1 MATLT
6 GTSNNDS
13 LNASSPNG
21 DTVSGLG
28 GDDTLTG
35 AGGNDSL
42 DGGIGNDSLSGLFG
56 NDTLIGGEGND
67 SLYGGKGNDQISGGN
82 GTDTAFF
89 STSFLNYQISAL
101 YNASNVLT
109 GYQILDS
116 FGTQD
121 GTDTVSLDVE
131 FLQFNNS
138 NDPNNLLTLSA
149 GRLIGSNG
157 LSYVFGGL
165 QNDTLSGSTGN
176 DIISGGDG
184 NDRADAG
191 IGNDSLNGDNGNDT
205 LLGAAGDDTLNGG
218 DGNDSLDGGEGTDF
232 LNGGNGNDTL
242 LGLNGDDIL
251 NGGNGND
258 SLDGGQGIDVL
269 FGGNGNDTIS
279 GGDGNDSLYGGK
291 ENDQISGGNGT
302 DTAFFTNGFRDYSI
316 STIYNATN
324 VLTGYQLLNLFVG
337 QDGKD
342 TVSTDVE
349 FLAFNNSN
357 DPINVFTLSA
367 GKLIGNNGSTYV
379 FGSLSNDTLY
389 GGMAND
395 NLSGGDGND
404 SIEAGDGSDEL
415 NGDNGNDTLRGG
427 AGNDTLFGALG
438 NDSLDGG
445 AGNDTV
451 DGGSGNDSLTGGDGN
466 DSINGGMGNDRFY
479 LGADAGSDTIEGGG
493 FNTSQGW
500 PSSLVINLPGLADAD
515 INDYDILIYSASTS
529 GISVNLTNRTVA
541 VPLLDGVDTYSN
553 IEQIRGTTS
562 SDTVVGKPSE
572 GNGFYFTGLGGSD
585 RVYQDPY
592 GYTGRWAD
600 GLTVGYWWS
609 ETGLDIKW
617 VGSTATVKYGAGT
630 GSLGGYGAYSA
641 GVDTLEGI
649 GFIETSNFNDV
660 VDATGMTI
668 NHFGYKTNSEDGVS
682 YALLTYR
689 VGDDTYRGNG
699 NLIISLGNSVFVP
712 TTGTLPAGF
721 VVDARTLGSDGFI
734 TIDLKALKWSEKDTT
749 ALGTIKFTGASY
761 LFGTPFNDTLWAG
774 NGVTSFRG
782 QAGNDTFYGDRFW
795 NTSSYRSA
803 TNPVTINL
811 AEGRVTDG
819 TAALPGGTSQGTDTL
834 RGVESIEGTRYSDV
848 FDARKFDRFST
859 NGGGD
864 EAGFYG
870 QNNSYKPLGGNDT
883 VTGNGYTGLSYE
895 AAKMGIFADLQ
906 AGFVDALGQDK
917 SSPDTRPELQNNQDF
932 LYTVGRTTF
941 TGVNGI
947 EGSDYDD
954 YLKGGASTNGEA
966 YSGITSYQSFSPRGG
981 NDTVDG
987 GIGNDIVSYRS
998 SPNAIRVDLSKP
1010 TAQVTNDGWNNQDTL
1025 INIERVDG
1033 SNYSDVMVGGTAKI
1047 WFKGNAGD
1055 DTIIGGSASDDHV
1068 TYANYRIPDYKGV
1081 IVDLGGTSTVLTPA
1095 QLSLKP
1101 ITTSYSYTPSGG
1113 GASDPISI
1121 TGWAID
1127 GSGDIDLLA
1136 RIENVSG
1143 SDWDDVIVG
1152 SNQNNELS
1160 GRAGADTIDG
1170 AGGVDWVT
1178 YGNAEQGVK
1187 VDLQRSIA
1195 ENDGFGYSDVL
1206 YNIENIIGSGWSD
1219 SLVGSTSDNELQGE
1233 FGNDTLSGGGG
1244 NDTFVIQNS
1253 YEYVDPN
1260 ELEQDQVL
1268 DFNAGDKLRFETAVT
1283 LGNSRSQLTT
1293 GQIFIESSTDGA
1305 VVYLGRDSTLGADM
1319 SILLRGVNSAG
1330 LSLGGGNREVSLSSA
1345 NAPATFTLSSSTPSL
1360 FEGNTATFLVTLNGS
1375 INSDTTV
1382 YFSTDAGT
1390 ATAGADFG
1398 QISGKPLV
1406 FTASGSRSQVISIP
1420 IYADAAEETT
1430 AETFTAS
1437 IRSSADSP
1445 VLASSAPVLINDIL
1459 SPQAPR
1465 SSVFLTSASHTA
1477 LGSSTVRTYGNTG
1490 DESVIITKE
1499 SLNVVMDQA
1508 VERVYLPLKSID
1520 YKFARAGNQLSVFE
1534 NSSSQPLILKTP
1546 LQSDTVASATAT
1558 PGTEFV
1564 FLGDLLTPATKAAV
1578 SATLVNGTMSMGG
1591 KTVEAAPSVLTF
1603 TAAALIAPTKAVPT
1617 TSTTALAFIGS
1628 NGNFT
1633 AATDGLQV
1641 FGTAQADTLRV
1652 PDKLLYLPPTPVAP
1666 LATDPIKAAIVADQL
1681 VDNFQFDSALMNY
1694 SFMQTGNQ
1702 LNVYPRL
1709 NPVIKKPLLNLTV
1722 QGDSDGT
1729 QLLFGSSSYSVK
1741 LVSGGV
1747 MKLGDNTISTVAPTP
1762 IDTMTVV
1769 KVSPIGAY
1777 DALSQDV
1784 RFEVPLGGLEFT
1796 INNFGASDV
1805 LVLPNGTNA
1814 SLFNDSY
1821 SDGSVYLEWG
1831 VAGKTSRI
1839 TFNGLSPSLDLKL
1852 NNVEDFNLAFGSGS
1866 LTFAGAVTGSAQTAA
1881 ISAAG
1886 FRQESASTNTRFT
1899 VAAVTTSYSYEIV
1912 GFGAGDQIVSP
1923 AGAAVSLLNTSF
1935 SDTTATLQYASGA
1948 NIVTIRLT
1956 GLTTAQDQALST
1968 PANLNQVFGAGTFA

>member
-56 NDTLIGGEGND
+56 NDTLIGGEG
-67 SLYGGKGNDQISGGN
+67 
-82 GTDTAFF
+82 
-89 STSFLNYQISAL
+89 
-101 YNASNVLT
+101 
-109 GYQILDS
+109 
-116 FGTQD
+116 
-121 GTDTVSLDVE
+121 
-131 FLQFNNS
+131 
-138 NDPNNLLTLSA
+138 
-149 GRLIGSNG
+149 
-157 LSYVFGGL
+157 
-165 QNDTLSGSTGN
+165 
-176 DIISGGDG
+176 
-184 NDRADAG
+184 
-191 IGNDSLNGDNGNDT
+191 
-205 LLGAAGDDTLNGG
+205 
-218 DGNDSLDGGEGTDF
+218 
-232 LNGGNGNDTL
+232 
-242 LGLNGDDIL
+242 
-251 NGGNGND
+251 
-258 SLDGGQGIDVL
+258 
-269 FGGNGNDTIS
+269 
-279 GGDGNDSLYGGK
+279 
-291 ENDQISGGNGT
+291 
-302 DTAFFTNGFRDYSI
+302 
-316 STIYNATN
+316 
-324 VLTGYQLLNLFVG
+324 
-337 QDGKD
+337 
-342 TVSTDVE
+342 
-349 FLAFNNSN
+349 
-357 DPINVFTLSA
+357 
-367 GKLIGNNGSTYV
+367 
-379 FGSLSNDTLY
+379 
-389 GGMAND
+389 ND

-466 DSINGGMGNDRFY
+466 DSINGGIGNDRFY

-515 INDYDILIYSASTS
+515 RNDYDILIYSASTS

-689 VGDDTYRGNG
+689 GGDDTYRGNG

-712 TTGTLPAGF
+712 TTGTLSAGF

-819 TAALPGGTSQGTDTL
+819 TAALPGGTSQGTDNL

-848 FDARKFDRFST
+848 FDARNFDRFST

-895 AAKMGIFADLQ
+895 AAKMGIFADLE

-917 SSPDTRPELQNNQDF
+917 LSPDTRPELQNNQDY

-941 TGVNGI
+941 TGVSSI
-947 EGSDYDD
+947 EGTDYAD
-954 YLKGGASTNGEA
+954 YLKGGASDNGDG
-966 YSGITSYQSFSPRGG
+966 YNGIINWQSFSPRGG

-987 GIGNDIVSYRS
+987 GFGNDFVSYRS
-998 SPNAIRVDLSKP
+998 APNPIHVDLSRP
-1010 TAQVTNDGWNNQDTL
+1010 TGQVVNDGWNNQDTL

-1033 SNYSDVMVGGTAKI
+1033 SNYSDLMIGGTAKI
-1047 WFKGNAGD
+1047 WFKGNAGN
-1055 DTIIGGSASDDHV
+1055 DTIIGGTGADAYV
-1068 TYANYRIPDYKGV
+1068 VYANYRVPDYKGV

-1101 ITTSYSYTPSGG
+1101 TTTSYSYTPSGG
-1113 GASDPISI
+1113 GAAEPITI

-1127 GSGDIDLLA
+1127 GSGDIDLIA

-1170 AGGVDWVT
+1170 AAGVDWVY
-1178 YGNAEQGVK
+1178 YGNAEQAVT
-1187 VDLQRSIA
+1187 VDLARNIA
-1195 ENDGFGYSDVL
+1195 QNDGFGYSDVL
-1206 YNIENIIGSGWSD
+1206 YNIENVKGSYFPDNISG
-1219 SLVGSTSDNELQGE
+1219 TPNDNELQGE

-1244 NDTFVIQNS
+1244 NDTFVIQNLYD
-1253 YEYVDPN
+1253 YEKPS
-1260 ELEQDQVL
+1260 ELELDQVV
-1268 DFNAGDKLRFETAVT
+1268 DFNAGDKLRFETAVSLAPVGT
-1283 LGNSRSQLTT
+1283 SRSQLTT
-1293 GQIFIESSTDGA
+1293 GQILFESSTDGA
-1305 VVYLGRDSTLGADM
+1305 LVYLGRDSNLGADM
-1319 SILLRGVNSAG
+1319 AILLRGVNSNG
-1330 LSLGGGNREVSLSSA
+1330 LSLGGGNREVSLSSS
-1345 NAPATFTLSSSTPSL
+1345 NAPATFTLASSTPNL
-1360 FEGNTATFLVTLNGS
+1360 FEGGTATFLVTLNGS

-1390 ATAGADFG
+1390 ATAGLDFG
-1398 QISGKPLV
+1398 MVSGKPLV
-1406 FTASGSRSQVISIP
+1406 FTPNGSRSQVISIP
-1420 IYADAAEETT
+1420 IYADVAEELV

-1437 IRSSADSP
+1437 IRSSADSVAP
-1445 VLASSAPVLINDIL
+1445 LSSPALVTINDIL
-1459 SPQAPR
+1459 SASAPR
-1465 SSVFLTSASHTA
+1465 SSVFLTPASHTA

-1508 VERVYLPLKSID
+1508 VERVYLPLKSVD
-1520 YKFARAGNQLSVFE
+1520 YKFARSGNQLSVFE
-1534 NSSSQPLILKTP
+1534 NSTAQPLILKTP

-1564 FLGDLLTPATKAAV
+1564 FLGDFLTPATKAAV
-1578 SATLVNGTMSMGG
+1578 GATLVNGVMSMGG
-1591 KTVEAAPSVLTF
+1591 KTVEASPSVLTF
-1603 TAAALIAPTKAVPT
+1603 TATALIAPTKAVPNV
-1617 TSTTALAFIGS
+1617 STTALAFISS
-1628 NGNFT
+1628 NGSFT
-1633 AATDGLQV
+1633 ASTDGLQV
-1641 FGTAQADTLRV
+1641 FGTAQSDTLHV
-1652 PDKLLYLPPTPVAP
+1652 LDKLLYTPTPITP

-1769 KVSPIGAY
+1769 KVSPIGTY

-1839 TFNGLSPSLDLKL
+1839 TFNGLNPSLDLKL